1 MTPPPSD
8 VSMSSPEMGTN
19 FCADAPPV
27 KRSSWP
33 TVLGVFGVI
42 FGSLG
47 LLVSLCG
54 FFVGIFL
61 KSMLASLS
69 GEMSPEEMSQIITAV
84 PDGMYV
90 VISSLI
96 SASLAVLLL
105 VGSISLLKRRASC
118 RMMLNSYVVLGVLWL
133 VTSFTWNIAVI
144 YPEMQQ
150 RQAELIQQS
159 QQSAEVDAS
168 KDADADTPTSTD
180 SPPALDGE
188 APFPSDPFRS
198 EINPAISEGC
208 GSIFSLAWFVI
219 LLIFMNGG
227 RYRTEIESWRD

>member
-1 MTPPPSD
+1 MTD
-8 VSMSSPEMGTN
+8 NLSMSAPETGEVR
-19 FCADAPPV
+19 DLGQPPV
-27 KRSSWP
+27 KRTTWP
-33 TVLGVFGVI
+33 TVIGILGII

-47 LLVSLCG
+47 VLSSLCG

-69 GEMSPEEMSQIITAV
+69 GEMSPEEMAQITSAV

-90 VISSLI
+90 VIA
-96 SASLAVLLL
+96 SAIGVLLAILLL
-105 VGSISLLKRRASC
+105 VGSISLVKRRASC
-118 RMMLNSYVVLGVLWL
+118 RVMLNAYVALGVVWL
-133 VTSFTWNIAVI
+133 IASFTWNITVL

-150 RQAELIQQS
+150 RQAELVEQMQQS
-159 QQSAEVDAS
+159 EKEDAS
-168 KDADADTPTSTD
+168 QKNDTDASTSADSA
-180 SPPALDGE
+180 PALSRE
-188 APFPSDPFRS
+188 APVPIDPFKS
-198 EINPAISEGC
+198 EIHPAVSEGC